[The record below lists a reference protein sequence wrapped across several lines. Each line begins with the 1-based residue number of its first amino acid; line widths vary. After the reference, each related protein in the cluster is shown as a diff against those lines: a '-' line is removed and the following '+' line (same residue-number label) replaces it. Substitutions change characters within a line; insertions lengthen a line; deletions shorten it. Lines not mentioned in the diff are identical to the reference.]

1 MWTEEQLI
9 EDLRELGLREGAE
22 VLVHAS
28 LRAMGP
34 IEGGAETLVKAF
46 QQIVGPQGTLMVPAF
61 TPNLGDPAEWR
72 STPET
77 PEEMERLRAETPVFD
92 ARSTPVDTPSI
103 GFFAEV
109 VRCLPQAQR
118 SEHPVVSFAASGAN

>member
-1 MWTEEQLI
+1 
-9 EDLRELGLREGAE
+9 
-22 VLVHAS
+22 
-28 LRAMGP
+28 
-34 IEGGAETLVKAF
+34 VKAF
-46 QQIVGPQGTLMVPAF
+46 QQILGPQGTLMVPAF

-72 STPET
+72 SPPET
-77 PEEMERLRAETPVFD
+77 PEELSGLRTEAPVFD

-118 SEHPVVSFAASGAN
+118 SEHPVVSFAASGANASFLTQNVPFHYPLGFGKPSGASASTQRLDSAPGRRP